1 MEEFKEIGQ
10 SWKKIN
16 DEKFLSLK
24 TSKEDIMAA
33 ITKESLSTVSELKK
47 RLKYKMFWA
56 GGFTILFLGGMIW
69 NVSVPVTLSFFTIIF
84 VIYLFGFS
92 GLWNDYHSMSGFI
105 DSSKDVLSEM
115 KLQRQIIQRALANEK
130 RWGYISF
137 PLIIIGTSIFTKMQK
152 GFTLNELLQD
162 PQFLMLTLGF
172 LIVFTIG
179 GMWLGKK
186 MNKSAYGEY
195 LDQLDQSINKMEKL

>member
-33 ITKESLSTVSELKK
+33 ITKESSSTVSELKK

-69 NVSVPVTLSFFTIIF
+69 NLSTPVTLTFFTIIF
-84 VIYLFGFS
+84 IIYLFGFS
-92 GLWNDYHSMSGFI
+92 GLWNDYRSMSGFI
-105 DSSKDVLSEM
+105 DSNKDVLSEM
-115 KLQRQIIQRALANEK
+115 KLQRQIIQRALTNEK

-137 PLIIIGTSIFTKMQK
+137 PLIIIGASIFTKLQK
-152 GFTLNELLQD
+152 GYTLGELLQD
-162 PQFLMLTLGF
+162 PQFIMITIGLLMVL
-172 LIVFTIG
+172 TIG
-179 GMWLGKK
+179 GMWLGKR
-186 MNKSAYGEY
+186 MNRSAYGEY
-195 LDQLDQSINKMEKL
+195 LDQLDTSIEKMEKL